1 VANIQ
6 NAKLT
11 LSGNANDFFVFNV
24 SNAIQTNQAMALSGG
39 VLASHVLFNLTGAG
53 TVFQTSG
60 GDASFG
66 TYLATHGGRFQ
77 FSNLVLNGALIN
89 TGGDVQ
95 FVSGA
100 KIPTFTP
107 FVVPVPAAIWLLG
120 SGLTGLV
127 AVARRRRI

>member
-1 VANIQ
+1 
-6 NAKLT
+6 
-11 LSGNANDFFVFNV
+11 
-24 SNAIQTNQAMALSGG
+24 MALSGG

-53 TVFQTSG
+53 TVFQTAG

-66 TYLATHGGRFQ
+66 TYLATHGGKFQ

-89 TGGDVQ
+89 TNGDVQ

-107 FVVPVPAAIWLLG
+107 FVVPVPAAVWLLG

-127 AVARRRRI
+127 AVARRRRV